1 MMLGV
6 YDYTVVLTY
15 VSVLISMGG
24 MLFSMNGYP
33 RMAIVCL
40 ALSGFCDMFDGKI
53 ARTKKERTEDEKKF
67 GIQID
72 SLCDIVCF
80 GIFPIIL
87 GYKLG
92 MCKAYSIAILAFYG
106 MAGVIRLAYFNV
118 MEAKRQSET
127 SENRKYYQGLPITSM
142 AVIMPL
148 LFVASVFFPGFRYF
162 VGLLHAAMLIVG
174 FLFIFNFRFRK
185 PTNQELVVLVAVVAV
200 AVLFILFYK
209 EGWWA
214 HYHTVRKLKGA
225 AA

>member
-1 MMLGV
+1 MIGF
-6 YDYTVVLTY
+6 YDYTVILTY
-15 VSVLISMGG
+15 ISLASSILG
-24 MLFSMNGYP
+24 MISACYARIGW
-33 RMAIVCL
+33 AIFFL
-40 ALSGFCDMFDGKI
+40 GMSGLLDTFDGKV
-53 ARTKKERTEDEKKF
+53 ARTKKNRTEDQKRF

-162 VGLLHAAMLIVG
+162 VGLLHVAMLIVG